1 MRSKDACE
9 LGGPSHEI
17 DPVFQSSQ
25 ITSIFDN
32 DIPFREIPKRS
43 SLNGEVDE
51 SVARGCSTNLHY
63 GRYRVLVAS
72 SILSPRAFP
81 TSTEPH
87 KVSNQ
92 SHSTGTGIADDHD
105 AHLALLHAIPS

>member
-1 MRSKDACE
+1 MRCASLRMRSKDACE

-17 DPVFQSSQ
+17 DPVFHSSQ

-51 SVARGCSTNLHY
+51 SVARGCST
-63 GRYRVLVAS
+63 S
-72 SILSPRAFP
+72 
-81 TSTEPH
+81 TSTT
-87 KVSNQ
+87 V
-92 SHSTGTGIADDHD
+92 GIA
-105 AHLALLHAIPS
+105 S